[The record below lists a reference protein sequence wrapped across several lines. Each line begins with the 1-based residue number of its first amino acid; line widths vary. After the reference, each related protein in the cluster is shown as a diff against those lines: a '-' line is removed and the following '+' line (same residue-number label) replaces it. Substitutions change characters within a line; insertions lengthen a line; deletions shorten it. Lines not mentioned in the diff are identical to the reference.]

1 MTAFLESLRKPSIT
15 NQPPSAGEQ
24 RRNDLLMIVVIL
36 FAIFLGWGIR
46 NNAVGAVRTFPLGN
60 QLPTL
65 SYPAAWLEAQSEGVL
80 FRAIDPA
87 SPSTFDARVELFVR
101 DVKEGETLDQIS
113 ISWPLGRG
121 QALDRFRNL
130 SATVIK
136 GADGAPALLITYA
149 YIADPTRESG
159 SLGLPVVVKGQD
171 LLFVAND
178 GIGDPS
184 TGSGQRRLV
193 ALTVA
198 ADAAEWSAHADA
210 FSAVFASLGYQ
221 GGE

>member
-1 MTAFLESLRKPSIT
+1 MAALLDALRTPSIT

-46 NNAVGAVRTFPLGN
+46 NNSVKAVREFALGD

-65 SYPAAWLEAQSEGVL
+65 AYPAAWLEAQSEGVL

-87 SPSTFDARVELFVR
+87 SPSTYDARVELFVR
-101 DVKEGETLDQIS
+101 DVKEGETLEQIS
-113 ISWPLGRG
+113 ASWPLRRT
-121 QALDRFRNL
+121 QEFERFRNL
-130 SATVIK
+130 AVDVAQRT
-136 GADGAPALLITYA
+136 GDQPALLFTYA

-171 LLFVAND
+171 LLFIAND
-178 GIGDPS
+178 GIGD
-184 TGSGQRRLV
+184 RLV
-193 ALTVA
+193 AVTVA
-198 ADAAEWSAHADA
+198 ADATEWATHADA
-210 FSAVFASLGYQ
+210 FAQIFASLGVQ

>member
-1 MTAFLESLRKPSIT
+1 MAAFLDSLRKPSIT
-15 NQPPSAGEQ
+15 NQPPTPGEQ

-36 FAIFLGWGIR
+36 FAIFLGAGMR
-46 NNAVGAVRTFPLGN
+46 NTANRAMRVFALGGPQGG

-65 SYPAAWLEAQSEGVL
+65 SYPASWVEAQSNGVL

-87 SPSTFDARVELFVR
+87 SPSTFDARVELTAR

-113 ISWPLGRG
+113 TSWPLRRT
-121 QALDRFRNL
+121 QELDRFRTL
-130 SATVIK
+130 SVQAVK
-136 GADGAPALLITYA
+136 GPNDTPALLITYA

-178 GIGDPS
+178 GIGD
-184 TGSGQRRLV
+184 RLV
-193 ALTVA
+193 VATVA
-198 ADAAEWSAHADA
+198 ADATEWASHSDA
-210 FSAVFASLGYQ
+210 FAQIFASLGSQ
-221 GGE
+221 GEK

>member
-1 MTAFLESLRKPSIT
+1 MAAFLESLRKPSIT

-46 NNAVGAVRTFPLGN
+46 NNAVGAVRTFALGN

-87 SPSTFDARVELFVR
+87 SPSTFDARVELAVR

-113 ISWPLGRG
+113 TSWPLRRT
-121 QALDRFRNL
+121 QEVERFRTL
-130 SATVIK
+130 SGAVAK
-136 GADGAPALLITYA
+136 GPDGQPALVLTYA

-171 LLFVAND
+171 LLFIASD
-178 GIGDPS
+178 GIGD
-184 TGSGQRRLV
+184 RLV
-193 ALTVA
+193 AVTVA
-198 ADAAEWSAHADA
+198 ADASEWASHADA
-210 FSAVFASLGYQ
+210 FTQIFASLGLQ
-221 GGE
+221 EGE